1 MPTLKAKLAD
11 LQAQRASA
19 LNALA
24 NVDANRRALKMQRR
38 NILVA
43 LNKIDGA
50 ITIVE
55 ELSSEKPAEAPAPA
69 KAPEPGK

>member
-1 MPTLKAKLAD
+1 MPTLEAKLAD

-55 ELSSEKPAEAPAPA
+55 ELSAEKPAEAPAPA

>member
-24 NVDANRRALKMQRR
+24 NVDANRRALKTQRR